1 MKKHI
6 KLASWID
13 FYIKITRRDPDLDER
28 TIVDEHIPVNS
39 SSFDEQQLKENLDR
53 VNMWIG
59 NCDQKAS
66 FIFAIIGVVLSICF
80 TSDSFKY
87 IKNDIVNPIVSTLEN
102 TTFIRL
108 LTIVEALLLL
118 FIFGLLIMSIFRMIF
133 ALRAKIDLR
142 KLSQPGMESNS
153 MLHYQTIS
161 NMTYQEFCENE
172 VHVLNDLRSQFY
184 INSCICTSKF
194 ENYKKGIKCLE
205 WSIVLSIVLIISLL
219 THLIWK

>member
-28 TIVDEHIPVNS
+28 TIVDEHIQVNS
-39 SSFDEQQLKENLDR
+39 SSLDEQQLKENLDR

-66 FIFAIIGVVLSICF
+66 FILAIIGVVLSICF

-133 ALRAKIDLR
+133 ALRAKTDLQ

-153 MLHYQTIS
+153 MLYYQTIS

-194 ENYKKGIKCLE
+194 ENYKKGVKCLE